1 MKPRNIAITC
11 GVAGVAVGLAA
22 ATGIVY
28 HKQIK
33 SAASLKRLTGYA
45 DGYDLYAID
54 IAYDYDLDRI
64 IAAGVRDDQTYIDAV
79 VAQVLPGVPAHVQAP
94 QFACSAFV
102 AVDAEG
108 RVRTGR
114 NYDFKDDTSALL
126 VRNHPRGGYASI
138 GLAALNNLGDN
149 TPLDSVAGR
158 AAALMGPFAQLDG
171 VNECGVSIAVL
182 TLDSKPCDQ
191 DTQRPVINTSLAIR
205 LVLDRAATTQEA
217 VDLLSAYDMHAMA
230 GRDYHFFINDAAGDA
245 HVVEWDPRDPDRAFK
260 ATPVRQVT
268 NFYARYG
275 DEVLPNQRMAS
286 WAMAKS
292 APSQSPMSL
301 TPMSVP
307 RTKRL
312 SGKPC
317 ALQRKSPIR
326 KTSPAI
332 RNGRSSLTI
341 PNPPPLLRCA
351 ATGATSTP
359 SHCKEPGPS
368 ALRSPDVVYISIRLS

>member
-1 MKPRNIAITC
+1 MKPRNIAIAC

-22 ATGIVY
+22 AAGIVY
-28 HKQIK
+28 RKQIK
-33 SAASLKRLTGYA
+33 SAASLKRLTGNA

-64 IAAGVRDDQTYIDAV
+64 IAAGVRDDQAYIDAV

-138 GLAALNNLGDN
+138 GFAALNNLGDN
-149 TPLDSVAGR
+149 TPLDSVGGR

-217 VDLLSAYDMHAMA
+217 KIDYSISDRTVYLETYDMHAMA

-245 HVVEWDPRDPDRAFK
+245 RVVEWDPRDPDRACK

-268 NFYARYG
+268 NFYACYG
-275 DEVLPNQRMAS
+275 DEVLPNQKNGEMGH
-286 WAMAKS
+286 
-292 APSQSPMSL
+292 
-301 TPMSVP
+301 
-307 RTKRL
+307 
-312 SGKPC
+312 GKERAIAIADVLDAHVGAQDETIAWE
-317 ALQRKSPIR
+317 ALRAAAQE
-326 KTSPAI
+326 
-332 RNGRSSLTI
+332 
-341 PNPPPLLRCA
+341 PNPEDITSNTQWSVVFDNTEPAAAITLRRHWGNVDA
-351 ATGATSTP
+351 F
-359 SHCKEPGPS
+359 
-368 ALRSPDVVYISIRLS
+368 AL

>member
-1 MKPRNIAITC
+1 MTD
-11 GVAGVAVGLAA
+11 
-22 ATGIVY
+22 
-28 HKQIK
+28 
-33 SAASLKRLTGYA
+33 YA

-64 IAAGVRDDQTYIDAV
+64 IAAGVRDDQAYIDAV
-79 VAQVLPGVPAHVQAP
+79 VAQVLPGVPTHVQAP

-126 VRNHPRGGYASI
+126 VRNHPRDGYASI
-138 GLAALNNLGDN
+138 GFAALNNLGDN

-171 VNECGVSIAVL
+171 VNECGVSVAVL

-230 GRDYHFFINDAAGDA
+230 GRDYHF
-245 HVVEWDPRDPDRAFK
+245 
-260 ATPVRQVT
+260 
-268 NFYARYG
+268 
-275 DEVLPNQRMAS
+275 L
-286 WAMAKS
+286 
-292 APSQSPMSL
+292 
-301 TPMSVP
+301 
-307 RTKRL
+307 
-312 SGKPC
+312 
-317 ALQRKSPIR
+317 
-326 KTSPAI
+326 
-332 RNGRSSLTI
+332 
-341 PNPPPLLRCA
+341 
-351 ATGATSTP
+351 
-359 SHCKEPGPS
+359 
-368 ALRSPDVVYISIRLS
+368 

>member
-1 MKPRNIAITC
+1 MKPRNIAIAC

-64 IAAGVRDDQTYIDAV
+64 IAADVRDDQPTSMPWWRRCCPV
-79 VAQVLPGVPAHVQAP
+79 CRHMSSAP
-94 QFACSAFV
+94 VCLQRFCRRRCRR
-102 AVDAEG
+102 

-138 GLAALNNLGDN
+138 GFAALNNLGDN

-245 HVVEWDPRDPDRAFK
+245 RVVEWDPRDPDRAFK
-260 ATPVRQVT
+260 ATPVTQVT
-268 NFYARYG
+268 NFYACYG
-275 DEVLPNQRMAS
+275 DEVLPNQ
-286 WAMAKS
+286 KNGE
-292 APSQSPMSL
+292 L
-301 TPMSVP
+301 GH
-307 RTKRL
+307 
-312 SGKPC
+312 GKERAAAIADVLDAHTGAQDEAVAWK
-317 ALQRKSPIR
+317 ALRAAAQE
-326 KTSPAI
+326 
-332 RNGRSSLTI
+332 
-341 PNPPPLLRCA
+341 PNPEDITSNTQWSVVFDNTEPAAAITLRRHWGDIDA
-351 ATGATSTP
+351 F
-359 SHCKEPGPS
+359 
-368 ALRSPDVVYISIRLS
+368 AL

>member
-1 MKPRNIAITC
+1 MKPRNIAIAC
-11 GVAGVAVGLAA
+11 GVAGVAVGFAA
-22 ATGIVY
+22 AAGIVY
-28 HKQIK
+28 RKQIK
-33 SAASLKRLTGYA
+33 SAASLRRLTGYA

-64 IAAGVRDDQTYIDAV
+64 IAAGVRDDQAYIDAV
-79 VAQVLPGVPAHVQAP
+79 VAQVLPGAPAHVQAP

-138 GLAALNNLGDN
+138 GFAALNNLGAN

-245 HVVEWDPRDPDRAFK
+245 RVVEWDPRDPDRAFK

-268 NFYARYG
+268 NFYACYG
-275 DEVLPNQRMAS
+275 DEVLPNQ
-286 WAMAKS
+286 KNGE
-292 APSQSPMSL
+292 L
-301 TPMSVP
+301 GH
-307 RTKRL
+307 
-312 SGKPC
+312 GKERAVAIADVLDTHVGAQDETIVWE
-317 ALQRKSPIR
+317 ALRAAAQE
-326 KTSPAI
+326 
-332 RNGRSSLTI
+332 
-341 PNPPPLLRCA
+341 PNPEDITSNTQWSVVFDNTEPAAAITLRRHWGDVDA
-351 ATGATSTP
+351 F
-359 SHCKEPGPS
+359 
-368 ALRSPDVVYISIRLS
+368 AL

>member
-1 MKPRNIAITC
+1 MKPRNIAIAC

-33 SAASLKRLTGYA
+33 SVASLKRLTDHA

-64 IAAGVRDDQTYIDAV
+64 IAAGVRDDQAYIDAV

-126 VRNHPRGGYASI
+126 VRNHPRGGYASV
-138 GLAALNNLGDN
+138 GFTALNNLGDN

-205 LVLDRAATTQEA
+205 LVLDRATPT
-217 VDLLSAYDMHAMA
+217 VLSKRLL
-230 GRDYHFFINDAAGDA
+230 
-245 HVVEWDPRDPDRAFK
+245 
-260 ATPVRQVT
+260 
-268 NFYARYG
+268 YARLRTSTPAM
-275 DEVLPNQRMAS
+275 ETKCCPIKRMAS
-286 WAMAKS
+286 WAMVRS

-307 RTKRL
+307 RTRQSL
-312 SGKPC
+312 GRPY
-317 ALQRKSPIR
+317 APQRKSPIR

-332 RNGRSSLTI
+332 HNGRSSLTI
-341 PNPPPLLRCA
+341 PNPPPPSRCA

-359 SHCKEPGPS
+359 SRCKEMAPS
-368 ALRSPDVVYISIRLS
+368 SLRSLTLLTFPYA

>member
-1 MKPRNIAITC
+1 MKPRNIAIAC
-11 GVAGVAVGLAA
+11 GVAGAAVGLAA

-28 HKQIK
+28 RKQIK
-33 SAASLKRLTGYA
+33 SVASLKRLTDYA

-102 AVDAEG
+102 AVDTEG

-126 VRNHPRGGYASI
+126 VRNHPRDGYASI
-138 GLAALNNLGDN
+138 GFAALNNLGAN

-205 LVLDRAATTQEA
+205 LVLDRAATTPGGRRPA
-217 VDLLSAYDMHAMA
+217 FCLRHARH
-230 GRDYHFFINDAAGDA
+230 GR
-245 HVVEWDPRDPDRAFK
+245 
-260 ATPVRQVT
+260 T
-268 NFYARYG
+268 
-275 DEVLPNQRMAS
+275 
-286 WAMAKS
+286 
-292 APSQSPMSL
+292 
-301 TPMSVP
+301 
-307 RTKRL
+307 RL
-312 SGKPC
+312 
-317 ALQRKSPIR
+317 
-326 KTSPAI
+326 
-332 RNGRSSLTI
+332 
-341 PNPPPLLRCA
+341 PLLYQR
-351 ATGATSTP
+351 
-359 SHCKEPGPS
+359 
-368 ALRSPDVVYISIRLS
+368 RRR

>member
-64 IAAGVRDDQTYIDAV
+64 IAAGVRDDQAYIDAV

-217 VDLLSAYDMHAMA
+217 VDLLFAYDMHAMA

-245 HVVEWDPRDPDRAFK
+245 RVVEWDPRDPDRAFK

-268 NFYARYG
+268 NFYACYD
-275 DEVLPNQRMAS
+275 DEVLSNQ
-286 WAMAKS
+286 KNGE
-292 APSQSPMSL
+292 L
-301 TPMSVP
+301 GH
-307 RTKRL
+307 
-312 SGKPC
+312 GKERAVAIADVLDAHVGAQDEAVAWK
-317 ALQRKSPIR
+317 ALRAAAQE
-326 KTSPAI
+326 
-332 RNGRSSLTI
+332 
-341 PNPPPLLRCA
+341 PNPEDITSNTQWSVVFDNTEPAAAITLRRHWGDIDA
-351 ATGATSTP
+351 F
-359 SHCKEPGPS
+359 
-368 ALRSPDVVYISIRLS
+368 AL

>member
-64 IAAGVRDDQTYIDAV
+64 IAAGVRDDQAYIDAV

-171 VNECGVSIAVL
+171 VNECGVFIAVL

-217 VDLLSAYDMHAMA
+217 VDLLFAYDMHAMA

-245 HVVEWDPRDPDRAFK
+245 RVVEWTRAIRTALSK
-260 ATPVRQVT
+260 RLL
-268 NFYARYG
+268 YAR
-275 DEVLPNQRMAS
+275 LRTSTPAMTTKCCPTKRMAS
-286 WAMAKS
+286 WAMVKS
-292 APSQSPMSL
+292 APSQSPMFL

-317 ALQRKSPIR
+317 VPQRKNPIR

-368 ALRSPDVVYISIRLS
+368 TLRPPDVVYISIRLS

>member
-1 MKPRNIAITC
+1 MKPRNIAIAC
-11 GVAGVAVGLAA
+11 GVAGVAVGFAA
-22 ATGIVY
+22 AAGIVY
-28 HKQIK
+28 RKQIK
-33 SAASLKRLTGYA
+33 SAASLRRLTGYA

-64 IAAGVRDDQTYIDAV
+64 IAAGVRDDQAYIDAV
-79 VAQVLPGVPAHVQAP
+79 VAQVLPGAPAHVQAP

-138 GLAALNNLGDN
+138 GFAALNNLGAN

-158 AAALMGPFAQLDG
+158 A
-171 VNECGVSIAVL
+171 AVL

-217 VDLLSAYDMHAMA
+217 VDLLSAHDMHAMA

-245 HVVEWDPRDPDRAFK
+245 RVVEWDPHDPDRAFK
-260 ATPVRQVT
+260 ATPARQVT
-268 NFYARYG
+268 NFYACYG
-275 DEVLPNQRMAS
+275 DEVLPNQ
-286 WAMAKS
+286 KNGE
-292 APSQSPMSL
+292 L
-301 TPMSVP
+301 GH
-307 RTKRL
+307 
-312 SGKPC
+312 GKERAVAIADVLDAHVGAQDETIVWK
-317 ALQRKSPIR
+317 ALRAAAQE
-326 KTSPAI
+326 
-332 RNGRSSLTI
+332 
-341 PNPPPLLRCA
+341 PNPEDITSNTQWSVVFDNTEPAAAITLRRHWGDVDA
-351 ATGATSTP
+351 F
-359 SHCKEPGPS
+359 
-368 ALRSPDVVYISIRLS
+368 AL

>member
-1 MKPRNIAITC
+1 MKPRNIAIAR

-64 IAAGVRDDQTYIDAV
+64 IAASVRGDQAYIDAV

-138 GLAALNNLGDN
+138 GFAALNNLGAN
-149 TPLDSVAGR
+149 TPLDSITGR

-191 DTQRPVINTSLAIR
+191 DTQRPAINTSLAIR

-245 HVVEWDPRDPDRAFK
+245 RVVEWDPRDPDRAFK

-268 NFYARYG
+268 NFYACYG
-275 DEVLPNQRMAS
+275 DEVLPNQ
-286 WAMAKS
+286 KNGE
-292 APSQSPMSL
+292 L
-301 TPMSVP
+301 GH
-307 RTKRL
+307 
-312 SGKPC
+312 GKERAVAIADVLDAHAGAQDETVAWK
-317 ALQRKSPIR
+317 ALRAAAQE
-326 KTSPAI
+326 
-332 RNGRSSLTI
+332 
-341 PNPPPLLRCA
+341 PNPEDITSNTQWSVVFDNTEPAAAITLRRHWGNVDA
-351 ATGATSTP
+351 F
-359 SHCKEPGPS
+359 
-368 ALRSPDVVYISIRLS
+368 AL